1 MSLAGISAGVY
12 PQNCKWPGV
21 HMWDCHA
28 HFILHRLASVI
39 IIIEGHGAS
48 FTGIGR
54 IIIIR

>member
-21 HMWDCHA
+21 PMW
-28 HFILHRLASVI
+28 RLSFDIAGVI

-48 FTGIGR
+48 FT
-54 IIIIR
+54 